1 MPCRWV
7 SGSQCLHFKGQT
19 FWCSSSNAS
28 PPYMKALHSFE
39 MSEPFIY
46 GLVPASAGWTLT
58 VASTNAC
65 PQQPPELEM
74 RLSFPSCARQPGTSQ
89 SDSGLGEDNNGDKS
103 KTQEQ
108 DTHQFLPPAQS
119 APPAQR
125 WTLTVKNPGIA
136 AECFCCYVH

>member
-1 MPCRWV
+1 MLCPWV
-7 SGSQCLHFKGQT
+7 SGSQCLHFTGQT
-19 FWCSSSNAS
+19 FWCSSLNAS
-28 PPYMKALHSFE
+28 PLYIKALHSFE
-39 MSEPFIY
+39 MSEPFIC

-103 KTQEQ
+103 KTQEA
-108 DTHQFLPPAQS
+108 HKFLPPAQS
-119 APPAQR
+119 APLAQR
-125 WTLTVKNPGIA
+125 WTLTVNNSGIA
-136 AECFCCYVH
+136 V